1 VKENGSLATL
11 ISDGSQ
17 LAPSCFV
24 GYWYYAYTAYSAR
37 ISDIAIYPDG
47 SGIAVAYRG
56 NWNGGP
62 TPTPNPVPPGF
73 DTPTPVPLSYWR
85 QSALYKV
92 TKDGSLSTISEGGA
106 LNPPISSFRG
116 TAPGITS
123 VAVDQSGNIYVN
135 HYGYQYPAPTP
146 VGQAILKVSQ
156 SPTEGKGAVTIVPF
170 VSPWNASFPDALV
183 FQGSMTVD
191 PDGNLL
197 VVKNAHFFIAGPGTP
212 VPVGPTPIPAAIY
225 KVDPAGVVTQLAAAT
240 AKTWQLPGWPGP
252 RIWSEPFDEVW
263 FVGFDIQGNTVFNAD
278 WFDSS
283 VSEWNSRLLSAGP
296 GGVTVLGDN
305 TLGWW
310 ADCIG
315 DDGS

>member
-1 VKENGSLATL
+1 M
-11 ISDGSQ
+11 
-17 LAPSCFV
+17 
-24 GYWYYAYTAYSAR
+24 
-37 ISDIAIYPDG
+37 
-47 SGIAVAYRG
+47 
-56 NWNGGP
+56 
-62 TPTPNPVPPGF
+62 
-73 DTPTPVPLSYWR
+73 SYWR
-85 QSALYKV
+85 QSAIYKV
-92 TKDGSLSTISEGGA
+92 AKDGTLTTIAEGGG
-106 LNPPISSFRG
+106 LNPFISSYFG
-116 TAPGITS
+116 FVPHIDMI
-123 VAVDQSGNIYVN
+123 AVDQAGTIYVR
-135 HYGYQYPAPTP
+135 HPFYQYPVPTP
-146 VGQAILKVSQ
+146 PGQAILKVVQ
-156 SPTEGKGAVTIVPF
+156 SPTGDKGAATIEPF
-170 VSPWNASFPDALV
+170 ISPSSPGFPDGWG
-183 FQGSMTVD
+183 FEGSMLVD
-191 PDGNLL
+191 PDGNI
-197 VVKNAHFFIAGPGTP
+197 VVTKEAHFFIAGPGTP